1 MKENLTLV
9 NHVEKVGSSVVNLKF
24 ECSFVMC
31 DMRQTITI
39 KLISQDSCGI
49 RNMSFDT
56 LSLLTMV
63 RQLDYSLRD

>member
-1 MKENLTLV
+1 MIENLTLV

-24 ECSFVMC
+24 ECSFVM
-31 DMRQTITI
+31 QTITI

-49 RNMSFDT
+49 RNMSSDT